1 MTGRKGNG
9 MAELKE
15 LRKIMGIT
23 QKELADR
30 AGMNVRH
37 IQRLESGESDIEKI
51 TTENRESLEKALG
64 ITLEEMKELNL
75 GIFTEDAKASVK
87 SGDLTIRDLL
97 DMNKYQQIKKLSKIG
112 VFQGMFSANYDRIP
126 DGIFDKLTAEE
137 LAGLVDAIY
146 DAYSAGK
153 AERGAD

>member
-1 MTGRKGNG
+1 

-51 TTENRESLEKALG
+51 TTENKEALEKALG
-64 ITLEEMKELNL
+64 ITIEEMKELNL

-97 DMNKYQQIKKLSKIG
+97 DMDKMNKIKKLSKIG
-112 VFQGMFSANYDRIP
+112 AFQGMFNANYDRIP

-153 AERGAD
+153 AERAAE

>member
-1 MTGRKGNG
+1 

-15 LRKIMGIT
+15 LRKFMGIT

-51 TTENRESLEKALG
+51 TTENKEALEKAVG
-64 ITLEEMKELNL
+64 ITIEEMKELNL

-87 SGDLTIRDLL
+87 SGDLTVKDLI
-97 DMNKYQQIKKLSKIG
+97 DMDKMNKVKKLSKIG
-112 VFQGMFSANYDRIP
+112 AFQGMFNANYDRIP

-153 AERGAD
+153 AERAAE

>member
-1 MTGRKGNG
+1 

-37 IQRLESGESDIEKI
+37 IQRLENGESDIEKI
-51 TTENRESLEKALG
+51 TTENRETLEKILG
-64 ITLEEMKELNL
+64 ITLEEMKKLNL
-75 GIFTEDAKASVK
+75 GIFTKDAKASVK

-126 DGIFDKLTAEE
+126 DGIFEKLTAEE

-153 AERGAD
+153 AEREAD

>member
-1 MTGRKGNG
+1 

-23 QKELADR
+23 QKELADKS
-30 AGMNVRH
+30 GMSARH
-37 IQRLESGESDIEKI
+37 IQRLESGEFDIDKI
-51 TTENRESLEKALG
+51 TTENRETLEKALG

-97 DMNKYQQIKKLSKIG
+97 DMDKMNKIKKLSKIG
-112 VFQGMFSANYDRIP
+112 AFQGMFSANYDRIP
-126 DGIFDKLTAEE
+126 DGIFEKLTAEE

-146 DAYSAGK
+146 DAYSSGK
-153 AERGAD
+153 AKREAD

>member
-1 MTGRKGNG
+1 

-15 LRKIMGIT
+15 LRKFMGIT

-126 DGIFDKLTAEE
+126 DGIFEKLTAEE
-137 LAGLVDAIY
+137 LAGLVDAIH

-153 AERGAD
+153 AEREAD

>member
-1 MTGRKGNG
+1 

-15 LRKIMGIT
+15 LRKFMGIT

-126 DGIFDKLTAEE
+126 DGIFEKLTAEE
-137 LAGLVDAIY
+137 LAGLVDAIH

-153 AERGAD
+153 AEREAE

>member
-1 MTGRKGNG
+1 

-153 AERGAD
+153 AEREAD

>member
-1 MTGRKGNG
+1 

-30 AGMNVRH
+30 AGINVRH
-37 IQRLESGESDIEKI
+37 IQRLENGESDIDKI
-51 TTENRESLEKALG
+51 TTENRENLEKILG
-64 ITLEEMKELNL
+64 ITLEEMKKLNL

-97 DMNKYQQIKKLSKIG
+97 DMDKMNKVKKLSKIG
-112 VFQGMFSANYDRIP
+112 ALHGMFSANYDRIP
-126 DGIFDKLTAEE
+126 EGIFDKLTAEE

-153 AERGAD
+153 AEREAD

>member
-1 MTGRKGNG
+1 

-37 IQRLESGESDIEKI
+37 IQRLENGESDIDKI
-51 TTENRESLEKALG
+51 TTENRENLEKILG
-64 ITLEEMKELNL
+64 ITLEEMKKLNL

-97 DMNKYQQIKKLSKIG
+97 DMDKMNKVKKLSKIG

-126 DGIFDKLTAEE
+126 EGIFDKLTAEE

-153 AERGAD
+153 AEREAD

>member
-1 MTGRKGNG
+1 

-15 LRKIMGIT
+15 LRKFMGIT

-51 TTENRESLEKALG
+51 TTENKEALEKALG
-64 ITLEEMKELNL
+64 ITIEEMKELNL

-87 SGDLTIRDLL
+87 SGDLTVKDLI
-97 DMNKYQQIKKLSKIG
+97 DMDKMNKVKKLSKIG
-112 VFQGMFSANYDRIP
+112 AFQGMFNANYDRIP

-153 AERGAD
+153 AERAAE

>member
-1 MTGRKGNG
+1 

-15 LRKIMGIT
+15 LRKFMGIT

-97 DMNKYQQIKKLSKIG
+97 DMDKMNKVKKLSKIG
-112 VFQGMFSANYDRIP
+112 TFQGMFSANYDRIP
-126 DGIFDKLTAEE
+126 DGIFEKLTAEE
-137 LAGLVDAIY
+137 LAGLVDAIH

-153 AERGAD
+153 AEREAD

>member
-1 MTGRKGNG
+1 

-15 LRKIMGIT
+15 LRKIMGVT
-23 QKELADR
+23 QKELADKS
-30 AGMNVRH
+30 GMSARH
-37 IQRLESGESDIEKI
+37 IQRLESGEFDIEKI
-51 TTENRESLEKALG
+51 TAENKESLEKALG

-87 SGDLTIRDLL
+87 SRDLTIRDLF
-97 DMNKYQQIKKLSKIG
+97 DMDKMNKIKKLSKIG
-112 VFQGMFSANYDRIP
+112 TFHGMFSANYDRIP
-126 DGIFDKLTAEE
+126 EGIFDKLTAEE

-153 AERGAD
+153 AEREAD